1 MGAAMAKAFPCM
13 SGSSG
18 VLPGHITI
26 TVRSTS
32 ACCQGQIRTVS
43 LPEDK
48 VEEFKEMMDKFMD
61 EIRQVHQSTP
71 KT

>member
-1 MGAAMAKAFPCM
+1 MGAAMAKLFPCM
-13 SGSSG
+13 AGSSG
-18 VLPGHITI
+18 GLPGQITI

-32 ACCQGQIRTVS
+32 ACCQGEIRTVS

-48 VEEFKEMMDKFMD
+48 VEEFKEMMDKFMA
-61 EIRQVHQSTP
+61 EIRQVQSNP